1 MIFKENIWILFDRN
15 FKLIVKNEL
24 YNDVYNLKLEEFKK
38 KFKDVVYDFKN
49 ILYYYLICVI
59 KIKYVIENK
68 LIFIKKMFFF
78 LKIKVNKYEE

>member
-1 MIFKENIWILFDRN
+1 MLYMIFENII
-15 FKLIVKNEL
+15 
-24 YNDVYNLKLEEFKK
+24 
-38 KFKDVVYDFKN
+38 
-49 ILYYYLICVI
+49 YYYLICVI